1 MKRTVSFIIVLVMLC
16 LCLASCSANEA
27 PEGYQLI
34 SSDEVAYRF
43 YAPMSWSVN
52 NAGGVDSVY
61 YSPSDPAMV
70 MVTYYTPDAE
80 HSDIESYWAYVEGEY
95 KANYEEY
102 TLVSSGMAALGKRNA
117 VKYVFTAK
125 IAGVD
130 YKVMQLISGYGNY
143 YYTMT
148 YMASPETFD
157 AHLDDV
163 DGMAT
168 EFVFR

>member
-1 MKRTVSFIIVLVMLC
+1 MKRTVSFVMALLFLC
-16 LCLASCSANEA
+16 LCLASCSASDA

-34 SSDEVAYRF
+34 SDDDVAYRF

-61 YSPSDPAMV
+61 FSPSDPAMV
-70 MVTYYTPDAE
+70 MVTFYTPDAE
-80 HSDIESYWAYVEGEY
+80 NADIDSFWAYMESEY

-102 TLVSSGMAALGKRNA
+102 NLESSGSATLGKRNA

-125 IAGVD
+125 IAGEN
-130 YKVMQLISGYGNY
+130 YKVMHLMSGYGNH

-157 AHLDDV
+157 SHMEDV
-163 DGMAT
+163 DGMAAA
-168 EFVFR
+168 FVFR

>member
-1 MKRTVSFIIVLVMLC
+1 MKRTVSFIIVLLVLC
-16 LCLASCSANEA
+16 MCFASCKANDA

-52 NAGGVDSVY
+52 SAGGVDSVY

-70 MVTYYTPDAE
+70 MVTFYTPDAE
-80 HSDIESYWAYVEGEY
+80 NADIDSFWASVENEY
-95 KANYEEY
+95 KTTYEEY
-102 TLVSSGMAALGKRNA
+102 TLVSSGSATLGKRNA

-125 IAGVD
+125 IAGVE
-130 YKVMQLISGYGNY
+130 YKIMQLISGYGNH